1 MDNLH
6 SNLRFDGSL
15 WCNLDVALRNLDR
28 LFRKSICP
36 SELTTIEWYILRALY
51 GRDGQHAS
59 ELAQAVGRAATSFTP
74 NLDKLESRGMV
85 ERRPDPADRR
95 AVRIFLTE
103 KGEAQRA
110 VVLRS
115 AEKIDAQ
122 LRRLFPDQ
130 DYEVFQDILAV
141 LQSAE
146 LE

>member
-28 LFRKSICP
+28 LFRKAICP
-36 SELTTIEWYILRALY
+36 SEVTTIEWYILRSLY

-74 NLDKLESRGMV
+74 NLDKLENRGLV

-95 AVRIFLTE
+95 SPHLPHR
-103 KGEAQRA
+103 KGEAQRS
-110 VVLRS
+110 RS
-115 AEKIDAQ
+115 RVRK
-122 LRRLFPDQ
+122 RSTRNCGGYFDQ
-130 DYEVFQDILAV
+130 DYEVFQISWPRCNR
-141 LQSAE
+141 QS